1 MISEDQALP
10 VRARGVGASEDPPKA
25 DRTGPHIQKEG
36 GMKITPLDIQQAGF
50 KVKLRG
56 YDQKEVDAFLDSVT
70 EDYEALIRENNT
82 LREKVTEY
90 ETQLTELRKKEAT
103 LNNTL
108 MKAQDLVED
117 MGRNAQ
123 KDAELVLKGAEL
135 KAEEMLHSAREEMA
149 SIKREILDLQ
159 KQKVVFMEKIRSLI
173 RIFQRVTELEDRE
186 DEKASKK
193 DRSDDERDDNVRLL
207 KPKT

>member
-1 MISEDQALP
+1 
-10 VRARGVGASEDPPKA
+10 
-25 DRTGPHIQKEG
+25 
-36 GMKITPLDIQQAGF
+36 MKITPLDIQQAGF
-50 KVKLRG
+50 KVKIRG
-56 YDQKEVDAFLDSVT
+56 YDQKEVDAFLDAVT

-82 LREKVTEY
+82 LREKMTEY

-108 MKAQDLVED
+108 MKAQDLVEE
-117 MGRNAQ
+117 MSRNAQ

-135 KAEEMLHSAREEMA
+135 KAEEMLHSAREEMS
-149 SIKREILDLQ
+149 SIKRDILDLQ
-159 KQKVVFMEKIRSLI
+159 KQKVVFLEKIRSLI
-173 RIFQRVTELEDRE
+173 RVFQRVTELEDRE

-193 DRSDDERDDNVRLL
+193 DRSDEERDDNVRLL